1 MFQIDDIRN
10 VLQSRAEN
18 GASSAAGGL
27 TCIFMIY
34 DICTYHCLFKIFRHL
49 EIRMSVI
56 IQLNEPEESLSLHK

>member
-27 TCIFMIY
+27 TCIFMLY
-34 DICTYHCLFKIFRHL
+34 DILIYVHIIVYSKYF
-49 EIRMSVI
+49 VI
-56 IQLNEPEESLSLHK
+56 